1 MSHPGGFAF
10 GWRSRPFL
18 RRGGVLGSIQ
28 PSRGTAYPVNPEPPL
43 VFHARRLVIILLP
56 VIIGLCV
63 PGIGAASRPGT
74 SSIKIFRPLLADPR
88 EDQFRMKLAH
98 YREQWRYGTDVTDST
113 SQGGFEERS
122 GTAWDVG
129 IGANPRL
136 DPMRRMFK
144 WKGPWDRYQFGLS
157 AGVFA
162 YFDRA
167 GKELLNADYQF
178 GTSLDMLWS
187 GLWSDT
193 VGVSG
198 FERPVISSR
207 LSIYHRS
214 THLGDE
220 YLTLGDFGRNQD
232 GHPDQ
237 DELFGH
243 PPVKR
248 VDLTF
253 EAVRGLVS
261 VEMAPDWI
269 NAGRSSLRA
278 YAGGE
283 LKWAIRPRIPAAFS
297 SPIAQLGF
305 EIRSAGNQ
313 EDPHDGWLT
322 RFMNRP
328 FGRPFF
334 ETEWFTAVD
343 FKLARPYDFASCDNP
358 DGDGEVWTPNLW
370 TDCRHGRESKSYA
383 GSWHAMIGFSAY
395 SGAHRRI
402 ADGGRLLAS
411 EILIALEWYHGYS
424 PNGQFLDQRLE
435 TSPLAYIVPSI
446 TIHF

>member
-1 MSHPGGFAF
+1 MA
-10 GWRSRPFL
+10 
-18 RRGGVLGSIQ
+18 
-28 PSRGTAYPVNPEPPL
+28 
-43 VFHARRLVIILLP
+43 ILLL
-56 VIIGLCV
+56 IIGLCL
-63 PGIGAASRPGT
+63 PSIGTASRPGT
-74 SSIKIFRPLLADPR
+74 GSIRLFRPLVADPR
-88 EDQFRMKLAH
+88 EEQFQMKLVH
-98 YREQWRYGTDVTDST
+98 YTEQWRYGTDVTDST

-136 DPMRRMFK
+136 DPMRRMLK
-144 WKGPWDRYQFGLS
+144 WKGPWSRYQLGLS
-157 AGVFA
+157 AGVFGH
-162 YFDRA
+162 FDRA

-178 GTSLDMLWS
+178 GVSFDMLHS
-187 GLWSDT
+187 GAWSDT
-193 VGVSG
+193 IGISG
-198 FERPVISSR
+198 FDQPVVTSQ

-220 YLTLGDFGRNQD
+220 YLSLGDIGVNLD

-237 DELFGH
+237 GELFGH

-248 VDLTF
+248 VDLTY
-253 EAVRGLVS
+253 EAIRGLIS
-261 VEMAPDWI
+261 VEMAPGWI
-269 NAGRSSLRA
+269 NAGRSTVRL

-283 LKWAIRPRIPAAFS
+283 LKWAIRPRTPEALS
-297 SPIAQLGF
+297 SPIAQMGI

-313 EDPHDGWLT
+313 RDPHDGWLS
-322 RFMNRP
+322 RLLNAP

-343 FKLARPYDFASCDNP
+343 VKLARPYDFASCDNP
-358 DGDGEVWTPNLW
+358 NGTGEVWTPNLW
-370 TDCRHGRESKSYA
+370 TECLYGHEAKSYA

-395 SGAHRRI
+395 SGAHRRV
-402 ADGGRLLAS
+402 ADGGRLQAP

-424 PNGQFLDQRLE
+424 PNGQFLDQRLQ
-435 TSPLAYIVPSI
+435 TSPLASVVPSI